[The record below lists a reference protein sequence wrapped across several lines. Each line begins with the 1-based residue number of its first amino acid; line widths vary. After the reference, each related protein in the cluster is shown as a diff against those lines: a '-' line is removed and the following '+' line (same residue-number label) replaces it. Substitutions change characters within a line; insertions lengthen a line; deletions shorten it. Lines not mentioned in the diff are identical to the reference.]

1 MSMYLVVYHIFWQ
14 GQYIIFK
21 WNNIK
26 LLEEKK
32 LKYYWDIVYSCVAIL
47 ITKNLLMLKKHHDH
61 VNYIFKDPENPDFS
75 GVVDF
80 SNAVP
85 GPDGS
90 WCITKVRHFYQEIQ
104 KTQILTAHL

>member
-1 MSMYLVVYHIFWQ
+1 
-14 GQYIIFK
+14 
-21 WNNIK
+21 
-26 LLEEKK
+26 
-32 LKYYWDIVYSCVAIL
+32 
-47 ITKNLLMLKKHHDH
+47 MLKKNHDH
-61 VNYIFKDPENPDFS
+61 VNNILKDPENPDFS

-104 KTQILTAHL
+104 QTRNLTAHLLNIFAQRELELIEHIITLTPLVICIFNE

>member
-1 MSMYLVVYHIFWQ
+1 
-14 GQYIIFK
+14 
-21 WNNIK
+21 
-26 LLEEKK
+26 
-32 LKYYWDIVYSCVAIL
+32 
-47 ITKNLLMLKKHHDH
+47 MLKKHYDY
-61 VNYIFKDPENPDFS
+61 VIYIFKDPENPDFS

-104 KTQILTAHL
+104 KTQILTAHLLNIFT